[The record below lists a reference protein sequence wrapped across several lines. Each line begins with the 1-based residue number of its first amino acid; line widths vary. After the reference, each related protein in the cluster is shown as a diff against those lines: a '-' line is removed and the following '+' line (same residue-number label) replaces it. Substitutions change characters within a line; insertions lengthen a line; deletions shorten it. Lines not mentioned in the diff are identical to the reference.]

1 MSHQGK
7 ADRSVSE
14 GHKREPINHPI
25 SVGAVSRL
33 GNMVGEGTP
42 FKTLQKDGGGLEA
55 PMKSVKTS
63 NSGSQ
68 GRY

>member
-1 MSHQGK
+1 MSQGK
-7 ADRSVSE
+7 ANRDVVEST
-14 GHKREPINHPI
+14 KREPISHAVSP
-25 SVGAVSRL
+25 GAVSRL

-42 FKTLQKDGGGLEA
+42 FKTLQKDGGVLEA

>member
-1 MSHQGK
+1 MTQGK
-7 ADRSVSE
+7 ADRNVDD
-14 GHKREPINHPI
+14 GRKREPISHSI

-42 FKTLQKDGGGLEA
+42 FKTLINDNGTLKA
-55 PMKSVKTS
+55 PMKSIKTH

-68 GRY
+68 GEY

>member
-1 MSHQGK
+1 MTQGK
-7 ADRSVSE
+7 ANREVAE
-14 GHKREPINHPI
+14 GQKREPISHSV

-42 FKTLQKDGGGLEA
+42 YKTLYNEEGALRA
-55 PMKSVKTS
+55 PKMKIKTS

-68 GRY
+68 GEY